1 MAGAGRQ
8 AVVWGTAV
16 ASAVV
21 AVGLAAVAWL
31 GDLDTAGQAAS
42 VVGAV
47 VGLAGLVVSVFTL
60 ARPANGG
67 AAVGVRVRAGRG
79 GAASGNDVYGSA
91 VGAGS
96 RVTGPATALSP
107 APGNPP
113 AGGSDVR
120 ARRGG
125 AAAGRNITDSA
136 IGDNS
141 RRTTTAAG
149 GGPEHGGHRPADS
162 GPDSGH
168 RPAGGGPG
176 QGGDA

>member
-1 MAGAGRQ
+1 M
-8 AVVWGTAV
+8 VWGTAV
-16 ASAVV
+16 VSAVA

-31 GDLDTAGQAAS
+31 GNLDTAGQAAS

-67 AAVGVRVRAGRG
+67 AAVGTRVRAGQGSVAAG
-79 GAASGNDVYGSA
+79 GDISGSA

-96 RVTGPATALSP
+96 QVVGPPSPSPAPSP

-120 ARRGG
+120 ARRDGV
-125 AAAGRNITDSA
+125 AAGRNITDSA
-136 IGDNS
+136 LGDNS
-141 RRTTTAAG
+141 HRTTAADDG
-149 GGPEHGGHRPADS
+149 

-168 RPAGGGPG
+168 RPAGDGPG

>member
-16 ASAVV
+16 VSTVA

-67 AAVGVRVRAGRG
+67 AAVGARVRAGRG
-79 GAASGNDVYGSA
+79 GVAAGNDVSGSA

-96 RVTGPATALSP
+96 QVVGSPSP
-107 APGNPP
+107 APSPSP
-113 AGGSDVR
+113 AAGGSDVR

-125 AAAGRNITDSA
+125 VAAGRNITDSA

-141 RRTTTAAG
+141 HRTTADDG
-149 GGPEHGGHRPADS
+149 GGPEHG
-162 GPDSGH
+162 GH